1 MQRHLIKERI
11 QKVNK
16 VCSQAHTE
24 KSINKK
30 TSENTLHHSLQNVN
44 KIPFAKWQPYL
55 ANHTF
60 SRFGNLCTQQ
70 IKNIKFTSV
79 IINHNYI
86 TDSIQPGTY
95 VYVLFVF
102 AVCFF
107 SLGTYLIVFPSSEVW
122 QAYIPD
128 LCLSRPNLLGC
139 FICMGTHHWLYAQGL
154 HLVRLGARN

>member
-1 MQRHLIKERI
+1 MFPSPYR
-11 QKVNK
+11 KVN
-16 VCSQAHTE
+16 QQQQQ
-24 KSINKK
+24 K
-30 TSENTLHHSLQNVN
+30 TAQNTLHHSLQNVN
-44 KIPFAKWQPYL
+44 KIPFAKWQPCL

-86 TDSIQPGTY
+86 TDSIQLGMY

-107 SLGTYLIVFPSSEVW
+107 SLRTYPKVFPSSGGGRHASLICVSPDPICWVVLFVW
-122 QAYIPD
+122 ELTPGSMLKAYTWWGLEPGTK
-128 LCLSRPNLLGC
+128 PNLTMC
-139 FICMGTHHWLYAQGL
+139 EKQTP
-154 HLVRLGARN
+154 